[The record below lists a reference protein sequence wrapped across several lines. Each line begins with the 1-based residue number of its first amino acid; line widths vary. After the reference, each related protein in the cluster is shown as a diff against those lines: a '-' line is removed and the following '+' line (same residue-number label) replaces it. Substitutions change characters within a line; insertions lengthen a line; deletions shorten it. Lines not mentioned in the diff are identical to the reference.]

1 MKEQKKSR
9 RSFFLKAIGLS
20 AAAAVTGWLG
30 FSGKKK
36 TETVKMLTQD
46 GRLVEIDKNL
56 LTSAGK
62 KIKEEDIHTW
72 VSNKTSKT
80 KIN

>member
-9 RSFFLKAIGLS
+9 RSFFIKTIGLT
-20 AAAAVTGWLG
+20 AVAAVTGWLG
-30 FSGKKK
+30 FSKKK

-56 LTSAGK
+56 LQSNGK
-62 KIKEEDIHTW
+62 KINEDEIHTW

-80 KIN
+80 KIK